1 MSGSEIHWF
10 WNETK
15 DRLEAYHRR
24 VQEGR
29 DVWAAVEFARF
40 VRWSGLVKL
49 FEENAQGEPL
59 KVDGAYIRWKAE
71 ELERCCTERFRTN
84 STEPTLTAA
93 YLQSLHDKID
103 LMAGYLGKLTVGSV
117 NN

>member
-1 MSGSEIHWF
+1 M
-10 WNETK
+10 
-15 DRLEAYHRR
+15 
-24 VQEGR
+24 
-29 DVWAAVEFARF
+29 WAAVEFARF

-117 NN
+117 NNGESDEQHSNEQTPLRDSGRARAGLADRL